1 MRPAATTADK
11 SRLQRLLCP
20 SSIAVL
26 GGKWAENVVMS
37 CGEIG
42 FKGDV
47 WAVHPHKKNLGGVKA
62 YADLDALPAAP
73 DAVFLGV
80 NRHASIDLVAAL
92 SAMGAGGVVAFASG
106 FAEVEDGDAYQ
117 QQLVAAAGDMPILGP
132 NCYGFI
138 NYLDGALLWPDVHG
152 GKAVARGVAIITQSS
167 NLAITLTMQQG
178 GLPIA
183 YMLTL
188 GNQAMIGMAELIES
202 LAADDRVSAIGLHI
216 EGINDADAFAEAV
229 RAAQRQGKNLLALKA
244 GLSAA
249 AADMTISHTA
259 SLSGDMAA
267 ARAFFTALGVGVVES
282 IEALMGGL
290 ALLHCY
296 GGCYGGVDDA
306 SLLTMSC
313 SGGEAALI
321 ADAAMRGGVVM
332 PPLSVEAAAR
342 IRATVNPLVSV
353 SNPFDYHTFDWG
365 DGARLEASFAA
376 AMSAKM
382 GLTALIIDFPR
393 LELGRAAAWQVALES
408 LVAAQQKTGAKTMV
422 VASHIDGMPEAW
434 AAWLMARG
442 IPTLRGFDAAI
453 ASIKAAYQ
461 ASLTPVSAPVS
472 APMTMPPRSQ
482 NSVSFR
488 GLLDEWQAKQ
498 VLAAA
503 GVAIPKSVLVETSA
517 QINDVPLGGALA
529 GRLVMKAVAPELNH
543 KTESGAVR
551 LGVQGAAEMAAAYD
565 ALAPISARVLVED
578 MISDYVAEI
587 LVGVARDAVV
597 GLYLVVGAGGVMAE
611 LWQDTATLIL
621 PSPPD
626 AIRHALMNLKIG
638 GVLAGW
644 RGQPR
649 GDMEALVAAV
659 LAVQDFALA
668 HATTLEELEINP
680 LMVRPHGQ
688 GAVAVDALM
697 RFRQ

>member
-1 MRPAATTADK
+1 MRAPADK
-11 SRLQRLLCP
+11 SRLQRLLRP

-26 GGKWAENVVMS
+26 GGQWAENVVVS

-47 WAVHPHKKNLGGVKA
+47 WAVHPNKKMLGGVKA
-62 YADLDALPAAP
+62 YADLDALPAPP

-80 NRHASIDLVAAL
+80 NRHASIDLVGAL

-106 FAEVEDGDAYQ
+106 FAEVEDGAVYQ
-117 QQLVAAAGDMPILGP
+117 QKLVAAAADMPVLGP

-152 GKAVARGVAIITQSS
+152 GKAVAQGVAIITQSS
-167 NLAITLTMQQG
+167 NLAITLTMQRG

-188 GNQAMIGMAELIES
+188 GNQALIDMAALIAI
-202 LAADDRVSAIGLHI
+202 LAADDRVTAIGLHI
-216 EGINDADAFAEAV
+216 EGINDADAFAESV
-229 RAAQRQGKNLLALKA
+229 RLAQRQGKNLLALKA

-259 SLSGDMAA
+259 SLAGDMAA
-267 ARAFFTALGVGVVES
+267 ARAFFAALGVGVVDS

-296 GGCYGGVDDA
+296 GRVDDA

-313 SGGEAALI
+313 SGGEAALV
-321 ADAAMRGGVVM
+321 ADAALRGGVVM
-332 PPLSVEAAAR
+332 PALSAESAAR

-376 AMSAKM
+376 AMSAGM

-422 VASHIDGMPEAW
+422 LASHIDGMPEVW

-442 IPTLRGFDAAI
+442 VPSLRGFDAAI
-453 ASIKAAYQ
+453 AGIKGAYQ
-461 ASLTPVSAPVS
+461 ASLAPV
-472 APMTMPPRSQ
+472 PPPVPPPSRPQ
-482 NSVSFR
+482 DSVSSEHS

-498 VLAAA
+498 ILAEA
-503 GVAIPKSVLVETSA
+503 GVATPKNVLVETRA
-517 QINDVPLGGALA
+517 EINDVPLGGALA
-529 GRLVMKAVAPELNH
+529 GRVVMKAIAPALNH

-551 LGVQGAAEMAAAYD
+551 LGVEGVAEMVAAYD
-565 ALAPISARVLVED
+565 ALAPISARVLVEE
-578 MISDYVAEI
+578 MIGDYVAEI

-611 LWQDTATLIL
+611 LWQDTAVLML

-626 AIRHALMNLKIG
+626 AIRDALNNLKIG
-638 GVLAGW
+638 AVLAGW

-649 GDMEALVAAV
+649 GDVEALVAAV

-680 LMVRPHGQ
+680 LLVRPCGQ

>member
-1 MRPAATTADK
+1 MRAPANTAADK
-11 SRLQRLLCP
+11 SRLQRLLRP

-26 GGKWAENVVMS
+26 GGKWAENVVVS

-47 WAVHPHKKNLGGVKA
+47 WAVHPNKQMLGGVRT

-80 NRHASIDLVAAL
+80 NRHASIDLVSRL

-106 FAEVEDGDAYQ
+106 FAEVEDGAVYQ
-117 QQLVAAAGDMPILGP
+117 QKLVAAAGDMPVLGP

-152 GKAVARGVAIITQSS
+152 GKAVAQGVAIITQSS
-167 NLAITLTMQQG
+167 NLAITLTMQRG

-188 GNQAMIGMAELIES
+188 GNQALIDMAALIAI
-202 LAADDRVSAIGLHI
+202 LAADDRVTAIGLHI
-216 EGINDADAFAEAV
+216 EGINDAAAFAEAV
-229 RAAQRQGKNLLALKA
+229 RLAQRQGKNLLALKA

-259 SLSGDMAA
+259 SLAGDMAA
-267 ARAFFTALGVGVVES
+267 ARAFFAALGVGVVDS
-282 IEALMGGL
+282 IEALLGGL

-296 GGCYGGVDDA
+296 GRVDDA

-313 SGGEAALI
+313 SGGEAALV
-321 ADAAMRGGVVM
+321 ADAALRGGVVM
-332 PPLSVEAAAR
+332 PALSAESAAR

-376 AMSAKM
+376 AMRAGM

-393 LELGRAAAWQVALES
+393 SELGRAEAWQVALES

-422 VASHIDGMPEAW
+422 LASHIDGMPEAW

-442 IPTLRGFDAAI
+442 VPALRGFDAAI

-461 ASLTPVSAPVS
+461 ASLAPVS
-472 APMTMPPRSQ
+472 PPVPPPSHPQ
-482 NSVSFR
+482 DSVSSEYSGGHS

-498 VLAAA
+498 ILAEA
-503 GVAIPKSVLVETSA
+503 GVAIPKNVLVETRA
-517 QINDVPLGGALA
+517 QINDVPLA
-529 GRLVMKAVAPELNH
+529 GRVVMKAIAPELNH
-543 KTESGAVR
+543 KTESGAVL
-551 LGVQGAAEMAAAYD
+551 LGVEGAAEMVAAYD
-565 ALAPISARVLVED
+565 ALAPISPRVLVED
-578 MISDYVAEI
+578 MIGDYVAEI

-597 GLYLVVGAGGVMAE
+597 GLYLVVGAGGIRAE
-611 LWQDTATLIL
+611 LWQDTAVLML

-626 AIRHALMNLKIG
+626 AIRDALKNLKIG
-638 GVLAGW
+638 AVLAGW

-649 GDMEALVAAV
+649 GDVEALVAAV
-659 LAVQDFALA
+659 LAVQDLALA
-668 HATTLEELEINP
+668 HAATLEELEINP
-680 LMVRPHGQ
+680 LLVRPCGL
-688 GAVAVDALM
+688 GVVAVDALM

>member
-1 MRPAATTADK
+1 MRATADK
-11 SRLQRLLCP
+11 SRLQRLLRP

-26 GGKWAENVVMS
+26 GGKWAENVVVS

-47 WAVHPHKKNLGGVKA
+47 WAVHPHKESLGGVKA

-80 NRHASIDLVAAL
+80 NRHASIDLVGRL

-106 FAEVEDGDAYQ
+106 FAEVEDGAVYQ
-117 QQLVAAAGDMPILGP
+117 QKLIAAAADMPVLGP

-152 GKAVARGVAIITQSS
+152 GKAVAQGVAIITQSS
-167 NLAITLTMQQG
+167 NLAITLTMQRG

-188 GNQAMIGMAELIES
+188 GNQAMIDMAALIEI
-202 LAADDRVSAIGLHI
+202 LAADDRVTAIGLHI
-216 EGINDADAFAEAV
+216 EGINDAAAFAESV

-259 SLSGDMAA
+259 SLAGDMAA
-267 ARAFFTALGVGVVES
+267 ARAFFAALGVGVVES

-296 GGCYGGVDDA
+296 GRVDDA

-313 SGGEAALI
+313 SGGEAALV
-321 ADAAMRGGVVM
+321 ADAALRGGVVM
-332 PPLSVEAAAR
+332 PALSDAAAAR

-376 AMSAKM
+376 AMRAGM

-393 LELGRAAAWQVALES
+393 GELGRAEAWQVALES

-422 VASHIDGMPEAW
+422 LASHIDGMPEAW
-434 AAWLMARG
+434 AEWLMARG
-442 IPTLRGFDAAI
+442 VPALRGFDAAI
-453 ASIKAAYQ
+453 AGIKGAYQ
-461 ASLTPVSAPVS
+461 ASLAPV
-472 APMTMPPRSQ
+472 PPPVPPPSRPQ
-482 NSVSFR
+482 DSVSSEYSGGHS

-498 VLAAA
+498 VLAEA
-503 GVAIPKSVLVETSA
+503 GVAIPKNVLVETRA
-517 QINDVPLGGALA
+517 EINDVPLGGALG
-529 GRLVMKAVAPELNH
+529 GRVVMKAIAPALNH
-543 KTESGAVR
+543 KTESGAV
-551 LGVQGAAEMAAAYD
+551 LFGVEGAAEMLAAYD

-578 MISDYVAEI
+578 MIGDYVAEI

-626 AIRHALMNLKIG
+626 AIRDALNNLKIG
-638 GVLAGW
+638 AVLAGW

-649 GDMEALVAAV
+649 GDVEALVAAV

-668 HATTLEELEINP
+668 HAATLEELEINP
-680 LMVRPHGQ
+680 LLVRPCGQ

>member
-1 MRPAATTADK
+1 MRAPATAAAPADK
-11 SRLQRLLCP
+11 SRLQRLLRP

-26 GGKWAENVVMS
+26 GGQWAENVVVS

-47 WAVHPHKKNLGGVKA
+47 WAVHPHKESLGGVRA

-80 NRHASIDLVAAL
+80 NRHASIDLVSRL

-106 FAEVEDGDAYQ
+106 FAEVEDGAVYQ
-117 QQLVAAAGDMPILGP
+117 QKLIAAAADMPVLGP

-152 GKAVARGVAIITQSS
+152 GKAVAQGVAIITQSS
-167 NLAITLTMQQG
+167 NLAITLTMQRG

-188 GNQAMIGMAELIES
+188 GNQAMIGMADLIEI

-216 EGINDADAFAEAV
+216 EGINDAAAFAEAV

-259 SLSGDMAA
+259 SLAGDMAA

-296 GGCYGGVDDA
+296 GRVDDA

-313 SGGEAALI
+313 SGGEAALV
-321 ADAAMRGGVVM
+321 ADAALRGGVVM
-332 PPLSVEAAAR
+332 PALSAESAAR

-365 DGARLEASFAA
+365 DGARLAASFAA
-376 AMSAKM
+376 AMSAEM

-393 LELGRAAAWQVALES
+393 GELGRAEAWQVALES

-422 VASHIDGMPEAW
+422 LASHIDGMPEAW

-442 IPTLRGFDAAI
+442 VPALRGFDAAI
-453 ASIKAAYQ
+453 AGIKAAYQ
-461 ASLTPVSAPVS
+461 ASVAPVPMPMTKPVSP
-472 APMTMPPRSQ
+472 TPRSQ
-482 NSVSFR
+482 NSTSFR
-488 GLLDEWQAKQ
+488 GVLDEWQAKQ
-498 VLAAA
+498 ILAEA
-503 GVAIPKSVLVETSA
+503 GVATPKNVLVETRT
-517 QINDVPLGGALA
+517 QINDVPLA
-529 GRLVMKAVAPELNH
+529 GRVVMKAIAPALNH
-543 KTESGAVR
+543 KPKAARCFWGWRGRRKCWR
-551 LGVQGAAEMAAAYD
+551 LMMRSR
-565 ALAPISARVLVED
+565 PSARVC
-578 MISDYVAEI
+578 
-587 LVGVARDAVV
+587 
-597 GLYLVVGAGGVMAE
+597 
-611 LWQDTATLIL
+611 WWKT
-621 PSPPD
+621 
-626 AIRHALMNLKIG
+626 
-638 GVLAGW
+638 
-644 RGQPR
+644 
-649 GDMEALVAAV
+649 
-659 LAVQDFALA
+659 
-668 HATTLEELEINP
+668 
-680 LMVRPHGQ
+680 
-688 GAVAVDALM
+688 
-697 RFRQ
+697 

>member
-1 MRPAATTADK
+1 MRAPADK
-11 SRLQRLLCP
+11 SRLQRLLRP

-26 GGKWAENVVMS
+26 GGKWAENVVVS

-47 WAVHPHKKNLGGVKA
+47 WAVHPHKESLGGVKA

-80 NRHASIDLVAAL
+80 NRHASIDLVGRL

-106 FAEVEDGDAYQ
+106 FAEVEDGAVYQ
-117 QQLVAAAGDMPILGP
+117 QKLIAAAGDMPVLGP

-167 NLAITLTMQQG
+167 NLAITLTMQRG

-188 GNQAMIGMAELIES
+188 GNQAMIGMAELIEI

-216 EGINDADAFAEAV
+216 EGINDAVAFAEAV
-229 RAAQRQGKNLLALKA
+229 RAAQRRGKNLLALKA

-267 ARAFFTALGVGVVES
+267 ARAFFAALGVGVVDS

-296 GGCYGGVDDA
+296 GRVEDA

-313 SGGEAALI
+313 SGGEAALV
-321 ADAAMRGGVVM
+321 ADAALRGGVDM

-376 AMSAKM
+376 AMSAGM

-393 LELGRAAAWQVALES
+393 SELGRAAAWQVALES
-408 LVAAQQKTGAKTMV
+408 LVAAQQETGAKTMV
-422 VASHIDGMPEAW
+422 LASHVDGMPEAW
-434 AAWLMARG
+434 AEWLMARG
-442 IPTLRGFDAAI
+442 VPSLRGFDAAI
-453 ASIKAAYQ
+453 AGIKGAYQ
-461 ASLTPVSAPVS
+461 ASLAPVS
-472 APMTMPPRSQ
+472 PPMTKPVHQQDST
-482 NSVSFR
+482 SFR

-498 VLAAA
+498 ILAAA
-503 GVAIPKSVLVETSA
+503 GVATPKNVLVETRA
-517 QINDVPLGGALA
+517 EINDVPLA
-529 GRLVMKAVAPELNH
+529 GRVVMKAIAPELNH
-543 KTESGAVR
+543 KTESGAVL
-551 LGVQGAAEMAAAYD
+551 LGVEGAAEMLAAYD

-578 MISDYVAEI
+578 MIGDHVAEI

-597 GLYLVVGAGGVMAE
+597 GLYLVIGAGGVMAE
-611 LWQDTATLIL
+611 LWQDTAVLML

-626 AIRHALMNLKIG
+626 AIRDALKNLKIG
-638 GVLAGW
+638 AVLAGW

-649 GDMEALVAAV
+649 GDVEALVAAV

-668 HATTLEELEINP
+668 HAATLEELEINP
-680 LMVRPHGQ
+680 LLVRPHGQ

>member
-1 MRPAATTADK
+1 MRAPAPADK
-11 SRLQRLLCP
+11 SRLQRLLRP

-26 GGKWAENVVMS
+26 GGQWAENVVMS

-47 WAVHPHKKNLGGVKA
+47 WAVHPHKESLGGVRA
-62 YADLDALPAAP
+62 YADLDALPAPP

-80 NRHASIDLVAAL
+80 NRHASIDLVGRL

-106 FAEVEDGDAYQ
+106 FAEVEDGAVYQ
-117 QQLVAAAGDMPILGP
+117 QKLVAAAGDMPVLGP

-152 GKAVARGVAIITQSS
+152 GKAVAQGVAIITQSS
-167 NLAITLTMQQG
+167 NLAITLTMQRG

-188 GNQAMIGMAELIES
+188 GNQAMIDMAALIEI

-216 EGINDADAFAEAV
+216 EGINDAAAFAEAV
-229 RAAQRQGKNLLALKA
+229 RLAQRQGKNLLALKA

-259 SLSGDMAA
+259 SLAGDMAA
-267 ARAFFTALGVGVVES
+267 ARAFFAALGVGVVDS
-282 IEALMGGL
+282 IEALLGGL

-296 GGCYGGVDDA
+296 GRVDDA

-313 SGGEAALI
+313 SGGEAALV
-321 ADAAMRGGVVM
+321 ADAALRGGVVM
-332 PPLSVEAAAR
+332 PALDVEAAAR

-376 AMSAKM
+376 AMSAGM

-393 LELGRAAAWQVALES
+393 SELGRAAAWQVALES

-422 VASHIDGMPEAW
+422 LASHVDGMPEAW
-434 AAWLMARG
+434 AEWLMARG
-442 IPTLRGFDAAI
+442 VPSLRGFDAAI
-453 ASIKAAYQ
+453 AGIKGAYQ
-461 ASLTPVSAPVS
+461 ASLAPVPVPVTKPVSP
-472 APMTMPPRSQ
+472 TPRSQ
-482 NSVSFR
+482 NSTSFR

-498 VLAAA
+498 ILAEA
-503 GVAIPKSVLVETSA
+503 GVAIPKNVLVEGRT
-517 QINDVPLGGALA
+517 QIEDVALGG
-529 GRLVMKAVAPELNH
+529 RVVMKAIAPALNH
-543 KTESGAVR
+543 KTESGAVL
-551 LGVQGAAEMAAAYD
+551 LGVEGAAEMLAAYD
-565 ALAPISARVLVED
+565 ALAPISARVLVEE
-578 MISDYVAEI
+578 MIGDYVAEI

-611 LWQDTATLIL
+611 LWQDTAVLML

-626 AIRHALMNLKIG
+626 AIRDALKNLKIG
-638 GVLAGW
+638 AVLAGW

-649 GDMEALVAAV
+649 GDVEALVAAV

-680 LMVRPHGQ
+680 LLVRPHGQ

>member
-1 MRPAATTADK
+1 MRAPATAAAPADK
-11 SRLQRLLCP
+11 SRLQRLLRP
-20 SSIAVL
+20 SSIAVF
-26 GGKWAENVVMS
+26 GGKWAENVVVS

-47 WAVHPHKKNLGGVKA
+47 WAVHPNKKMLGGVKA
-62 YADLDALPAAP
+62 YADLDALPAPP

-80 NRHASIDLVAAL
+80 NRHASIDLVGAL

-106 FAEVEDGDAYQ
+106 FAEVEDGAVYQ
-117 QQLVAAAGDMPILGP
+117 QKLVAAAADMPVLGP

-152 GKAVARGVAIITQSS
+152 GKAVAQGVAIITQSS
-167 NLAITLTMQQG
+167 NLAITLTMQRG

-188 GNQAMIGMAELIES
+188 GNQAMIGMAELIEI

-216 EGINDADAFAEAV
+216 EGINDAAAFAEAV

-259 SLSGDMAA
+259 SLAGDMAA
-267 ARAFFTALGVGVVES
+267 AQAFFSALGVGVVEN
-282 IEALMGGL
+282 IEALLGGL

-296 GGCYGGVDDA
+296 GRVDDA

-313 SGGEAALI
+313 SGGEAALV
-321 ADAAMRGGVVM
+321 ADAALRGGVDM
-332 PPLSVEAAAR
+332 PPLSDAAAAR

-376 AMSAKM
+376 AMSAEM

-422 VASHIDGMPEAW
+422 LASHIDGMPEAW

-442 IPTLRGFDAAI
+442 VPALRGFDAAI
-453 ASIKAAYQ
+453 AGIKAAYQ
-461 ASLTPVSAPVS
+461 ASLAPV
-472 APMTMPPRSQ
+472 PVPVTKPVHQQ
-482 NSVSFR
+482 NSTSFR

-498 VLAAA
+498 ILAEA
-503 GVAIPKSVLVETSA
+503 GVAIPKNVLVETRA
-517 QINDVPLGGALA
+517 EINDVPLGGALG
-529 GRLVMKAVAPELNH
+529 GRVVMKAIAPALNH
-543 KTESGAVR
+543 KTESGAVL
-551 LGVQGAAEMAAAYD
+551 LGVEGVAEMVAAYD

-578 MISDYVAEI
+578 MIGDYVAEI

-597 GLYLVVGAGGVMAE
+597 GLYLVVGAGGVRAE
-611 LWQDTATLIL
+611 LWQDTAVLML

-626 AIRHALMNLKIG
+626 AIRDALKNLKIG
-638 GVLAGW
+638 AVLAGW

-649 GDMEALVAAV
+649 GDVEALVAAV

-668 HATTLEELEINP
+668 HAATLEELEINP
-680 LMVRPHGQ
+680 LLVRPHGQ

>member
-1 MRPAATTADK
+1 MRAPANTAADK
-11 SRLQRLLCP
+11 SRLQRLLRP

-26 GGKWAENVVMS
+26 GGQWAENVVMS

-47 WAVHPHKKNLGGVKA
+47 WAVHPHKESLGGTLGAVKT

-80 NRHASIDLVAAL
+80 NRHASIDLVARL

-106 FAEVEDGDAYQ
+106 FAEVEDGAAYQ
-117 QQLVAAAGDMPILGP
+117 EKLVAAAADMPVLGP

-167 NLAITLTMQQG
+167 NLAITLTMQRG

-188 GNQAMIGMAELIES
+188 GNQALIGMAELIAI
-202 LAADDRVSAIGLHI
+202 LAADDRVTAIGLHI
-216 EGINDADAFAEAV
+216 EGINDAAAFAESV
-229 RAAQRQGKNLLALKA
+229 RLAQRQGKNLLALKA

-259 SLSGDMAA
+259 SLAGDMAA
-267 ARAFFTALGVGVVES
+267 ARAFFSALGVGVVDS

-296 GGCYGGVDDA
+296 GRVDDA

-313 SGGEAALI
+313 SGGEAALV
-321 ADAAMRGGVVM
+321 ADAALRGGVVM
-332 PPLSVEAAAR
+332 PALSAESAAR

-376 AMSAKM
+376 AMSAGM

-393 LELGRAAAWQVALES
+393 LELGRAEAWQVALES

-422 VASHIDGMPEAW
+422 LASHIDGMPEAW

-442 IPTLRGFDAAI
+442 MPALRGFDAAI
-453 ASIKAAYQ
+453 AGIKAAYQ
-461 ASLTPVSAPVS
+461 ASLAPVPPPVS
-472 APMTMPPRSQ
+472 PPSRPQ
-482 NSVSFR
+482 DSVSSEHS

-498 VLAAA
+498 ILAAA
-503 GVAIPKSVLVETSA
+503 GVATPKNVLVETRT
-517 QINDVPLGGALA
+517 QISDVPLA
-529 GRLVMKAVAPELNH
+529 GRVVMKAIAPALNH

-551 LGVQGAAEMAAAYD
+551 LGVEGVAEMLAAYD

-578 MISDYVAEI
+578 MIGDYVAEI

-597 GLYLVVGAGGVMAE
+597 GLYLVVGAGGVRAE
-611 LWQDTATLIL
+611 LWQDTAVLML

-626 AIRHALMNLKIG
+626 AIRDALKNLKIG
-638 GVLAGW
+638 AVLAGW

-649 GDMEALVAAV
+649 GDVEALVAAV

-668 HATTLEELEINP
+668 HAATLEELEINP
-680 LMVRPHGQ
+680 LLVRPCGQ

>member
-1 MRPAATTADK
+1 MRAPADK
-11 SRLQRLLCP
+11 SRLQRLLRP

-26 GGKWAENVVMS
+26 GGQWAENVVVS

-47 WAVHPHKKNLGGVKA
+47 WAVHPHKQMLGGVKA

-80 NRHASIDLVAAL
+80 NRHASIDLVGRL

-106 FAEVEDGDAYQ
+106 FAEVEDGAAYQ
-117 QQLVAAAGDMPILGP
+117 EKLVAAAADMPVLGP

-152 GKAVARGVAIITQSS
+152 GKAVAQGVAIITQSS
-167 NLAITLTMQQG
+167 NLAITLTMQRG

-188 GNQAMIGMAELIES
+188 GNQAMIGMADLIEI

-216 EGINDADAFAEAV
+216 EGINDAPAFAEAV
-229 RAAQRQGKNLLALKA
+229 RLAQRQGKNLLALKA

-259 SLSGDMAA
+259 SLAGDMAA
-267 ARAFFTALGVGVVES
+267 ARAFFAALGVGVVDS

-296 GGCYGGVDDA
+296 GRVDDA
-306 SLLTMSC
+306 FLLTMSC
-313 SGGEAALI
+313 SGGEAALV
-321 ADAAMRGGVVM
+321 ADAALRGGVVM
-332 PPLSVEAAAR
+332 PALSAEAAAR

-376 AMSAKM
+376 AMSAGM

-422 VASHIDGMPEAW
+422 LASHIDGMPEAW

-442 IPTLRGFDAAI
+442 VPALRGFDAAI
-453 ASIKAAYQ
+453 ASIKGAYQ
-461 ASLTPVSAPVS
+461 ASLAPV
-472 APMTMPPRSQ
+472 PVPVTKPVHQQ
-482 NSVSFR
+482 NSTSFR

-498 VLAAA
+498 ILAAA
-503 GVAIPKSVLVETSA
+503 GVATPKNVLVETRA
-517 QINDVPLGGALA
+517 QINDVPLGGALG
-529 GRLVMKAVAPELNH
+529 GRVVMKAIAPELNH
-543 KTESGAVR
+543 KTESGAVL
-551 LGVQGAAEMAAAYD
+551 LGVEGAAEMLAAYD

-578 MISDYVAEI
+578 MIGDYVAEI

-597 GLYLVVGAGGVMAE
+597 GLYLVVGAGGIRAE
-611 LWQDTATLIL
+611 LWQDTAVLML

-626 AIRHALMNLKIG
+626 AIRDALNNLKIG
-638 GVLAGW
+638 AVLAGW

-649 GDMEALVAAV
+649 GDVEALVAAV

-680 LMVRPHGQ
+680 LLVRPCGQ

>member
-1 MRPAATTADK
+1 MRAPADK
-11 SRLQRLLCP
+11 SRLQRLLRP

-26 GGKWAENVVMS
+26 GGQWAENVVVS

-47 WAVHPHKKNLGGVKA
+47 WAVHPHKQMLGGVKA

-80 NRHASIDLVAAL
+80 NRHASIDLVGRL

-106 FAEVEDGDAYQ
+106 FAEVEDGAAYQ
-117 QQLVAAAGDMPILGP
+117 EKLVAAAADMPVLGP

-167 NLAITLTMQQG
+167 NLAITLTMQRG

-188 GNQAMIGMAELIES
+188 GNQAMIDMAALIAI

-216 EGINDADAFAEAV
+216 EGINDAAAFAESV

-259 SLSGDMAA
+259 SLAGDMAA
-267 ARAFFTALGVGVVES
+267 ARAFFAALGVGVVDS

-296 GGCYGGVDDA
+296 GRVDDA

-313 SGGEAALI
+313 SGGEAALV
-321 ADAAMRGGVVM
+321 ADAALRGGVVM
-332 PPLSVEAAAR
+332 PALSDAAAAR

-376 AMSAKM
+376 AMSAGM

-393 LELGRAAAWQVALES
+393 SDLGRAAAWQVALES

-422 VASHIDGMPEAW
+422 LASHIDGMPEAW

-442 IPTLRGFDAAI
+442 VPALRGFDAAI
-453 ASIKAAYQ
+453 AGIKAAYQ
-461 ASLTPVSAPVS
+461 ASLAPVPPPVS
-472 APMTMPPRSQ
+472 PPSRPQ
-482 NSVSFR
+482 DSVSSEHS

-498 VLAAA
+498 ILAEA
-503 GVAIPKSVLVETSA
+503 GVAIPKNVLVETRA
-517 QINDVPLGGALA
+517 EINDVPLGGALA
-529 GRLVMKAVAPELNH
+529 GRVVMKAIAPALNH
-543 KTESGAVR
+543 KTESGAVL
-551 LGVQGAAEMAAAYD
+551 LGVEGAAEMLAAYD

-578 MISDYVAEI
+578 MIGDYVAEI

-611 LWQDTATLIL
+611 LWQDTAVLML

-626 AIRHALMNLKIG
+626 AIRDALKNLKIG
-638 GVLAGW
+638 AVLAGW

-649 GDMEALVAAV
+649 GDVEALVAAV

-680 LMVRPHGQ
+680 LLVRPQGQ

>member
-1 MRPAATTADK
+1 MRAPANTAAPADK
-11 SRLQRLLCP
+11 SRLQRLLRP

-26 GGKWAENVVMS
+26 GGQWAENVVMS

-47 WAVHPHKKNLGGVKA
+47 WAVHPHKKTFGGVKA

-80 NRHASIDLVAAL
+80 NRHASIDLVGRL

-106 FAEVEDGDAYQ
+106 FAEVEDGDIYQ
-117 QQLVAAAGDMPILGP
+117 QKLVAAAADMPVLGP

-167 NLAITLTMQQG
+167 NLAITLTMQRG

-188 GNQAMIGMAELIES
+188 GNQAMIDMAALIAI

-216 EGINDADAFAEAV
+216 EGINDAPAFAEAV
-229 RAAQRQGKNLLALKA
+229 RLAQRQGKNLLALKA

-259 SLSGDMAA
+259 SLAGDMAA
-267 ARAFFTALGVGVVES
+267 ARAFFAALGVGVVDS

-296 GGCYGGVDDA
+296 GRVDDA
-306 SLLTMSC
+306 SLLSMSC
-313 SGGEAALI
+313 SGGEAALV
-321 ADAAMRGGVVM
+321 ADAALRGGVVM
-332 PPLSVEAAAR
+332 PALSAESAAR

-365 DGARLEASFAA
+365 AGKRLEASFAA
-376 AMSAKM
+376 AMSAGM

-393 LELGRAAAWQVALES
+393 PELGRAAAWQVALES

-422 VASHIDGMPEAW
+422 LASHIDGMPEAW
-434 AAWLMARG
+434 AEWLMAQG
-442 IPTLRGFDAAI
+442 VPSLRGFDAAI
-453 ASIKAAYQ
+453 AGIKGAYQ
-461 ASLTPVSAPVS
+461 ASLAPVPPPVSP
-472 APMTMPPRSQ
+472 TPRSQ
-482 NSVSFR
+482 NSTSFR

-498 VLAAA
+498 ILAAA
-503 GVAIPKSVLVETSA
+503 GVATPKNVLVETRA
-517 QINDVPLGGALA
+517 EINDVPLA
-529 GRLVMKAVAPELNH
+529 GRVVMKAIAPALNH
-543 KTESGAVR
+543 KTESGAVL
-551 LGVQGAAEMAAAYD
+551 LGVEGAAEMLAAYD

-597 GLYLVVGAGGVMAE
+597 GLYLVIGAGGVRAE
-611 LWQDTATLIL
+611 LWQDTAVLML

-626 AIRHALMNLKIG
+626 AIRDALKNLKIG
-638 GVLAGW
+638 AVLAGW

-649 GDMEALVAAV
+649 GDVEALVAAV

-668 HATTLEELEINP
+668 HAATLEELEINP
-680 LMVRPHGQ
+680 LLVRPHGQ
-688 GAVAVDALM
+688 GVVAVDALM

>member
-1 MRPAATTADK
+1 MRAPATADK
-11 SRLQRLLCP
+11 SRLQRLLRP

-26 GGKWAENVVMS
+26 GGQWAENVVVS

-47 WAVHPHKKNLGGVKA
+47 WAVHPHKESLGGVKT

-106 FAEVEDGDAYQ
+106 FAEVEDGATYQ
-117 QQLVAAAGDMPILGP
+117 QKLVAAAADMPVLGP

-167 NLAITLTMQQG
+167 NLAITLTMQRG

-188 GNQAMIGMAELIES
+188 GNQALIGMAELIAI
-202 LAADDRVSAIGLHI
+202 LAADDRVTAIGLHI
-216 EGINDADAFAEAV
+216 EGINDAAAFAEAV
-229 RAAQRQGKNLLALKA
+229 RLAQRRGKNLLALKA

-259 SLSGDMAA
+259 SLAGDMAA
-267 ARAFFTALGVGVVES
+267 ARAFFSALGVGVVDS
-282 IEALMGGL
+282 IEALLGGL

-296 GGCYGGVDDA
+296 GRVADA

-313 SGGEAALI
+313 SGGEAALV
-321 ADAAMRGGVVM
+321 ADAALRGGVVM
-332 PPLSVEAAAR
+332 PALDVEAAAR

-376 AMSAKM
+376 AMSAGM

-393 LELGRAAAWQVALES
+393 SELGRAAAWQVALES
-408 LVAAQQKTGAKTMV
+408 LVAAQQETGAKTMV
-422 VASHIDGMPEAW
+422 LASHIDGMPEIW

-442 IPTLRGFDAAI
+442 VPALRGFDAAI
-453 ASIKAAYQ
+453 ASIKGAYQ
-461 ASLTPVSAPVS
+461 ASLAPVS
-472 APMTMPPRSQ
+472 PPMTKPVHQQDST
-482 NSVSFR
+482 SFR

-498 VLAAA
+498 ILAEA
-503 GVAIPKSVLVETSA
+503 GVAIPKNVLVETRA
-517 QINDVPLGGALA
+517 EINDVPLGG
-529 GRLVMKAVAPELNH
+529 RVVMKAIAPALNH
-543 KTESGAVR
+543 KTESGAVL
-551 LGVQGAAEMAAAYD
+551 LGVEGAAEMLAAYD

-578 MISDYVAEI
+578 MIGDYVAEI

-597 GLYLVVGAGGVMAE
+597 GLYLVVGAGGVRAE
-611 LWQDTATLIL
+611 LWQDTAVLML

-626 AIRHALMNLKIG
+626 AIRDALNNLKIG
-638 GVLAGW
+638 AVLAGW
-644 RGQPR
+644 RGQPQ
-649 GDMEALVAAV
+649 GDVEALVAAV

-668 HATTLEELEINP
+668 HAATLEELEINP
-680 LMVRPHGQ
+680 LLVRPQGL

>member
-1 MRPAATTADK
+1 MVRAPATADK
-11 SRLQRLLCP
+11 SRLHRLLRP

-26 GGKWAENVVMS
+26 GGKWAENVVVS

-47 WAVHPHKKNLGGVKA
+47 WAVHPHKENLGGVKA

-80 NRHASIDLVAAL
+80 NRHASIDLVARL

-106 FAEVEDGDAYQ
+106 FAEVEDGDIYQ
-117 QQLVAAAGDMPILGP
+117 QKLVAAAADMPVLGP

-167 NLAITLTMQQG
+167 NLAITLTMQRG

-188 GNQAMIGMAELIES
+188 GNQAMIGMAALIEI
-202 LAADDRVSAIGLHI
+202 LAADDRVTAIGLHI
-216 EGINDADAFAEAV
+216 EGINDAAAFAEAV

-259 SLSGDMAA
+259 SLAGDMAA
-267 ARAFFTALGVGVVES
+267 ARAFFSELGVGVVES

-296 GGCYGGVDDA
+296 GRVDDA

-313 SGGEAALI
+313 SGGEAALV
-321 ADAAMRGGVVM
+321 ADAALRGGVVM
-332 PPLSVEAAAR
+332 PALSAESAAR

-365 DGARLEASFAA
+365 DGKRLEASFAA
-376 AMSAKM
+376 AMSAGM

-393 LELGRAAAWQVALES
+393 SELGRAEAWQVALES

-422 VASHIDGMPEAW
+422 LASHIDGMPEAW
-434 AAWLMARG
+434 AEWLMARG
-442 IPTLRGFDAAI
+442 VPSLRGFDAAI
-453 ASIKAAYQ
+453 ASIKGAYQ
-461 ASLTPVSAPVS
+461 ASQAPVS
-472 APMTMPPRSQ
+472 APMTKPVHQQ
-482 NSVSFR
+482 NSTSFR

-498 VLAAA
+498 ILAEA
-503 GVAIPKSVLVETSA
+503 GVATPKNVLVETRA
-517 QINDVPLGGALA
+517 EINDVPLA
-529 GRLVMKAVAPELNH
+529 GRVVMKAIAPELNH
-543 KTESGAVR
+543 KTESGAVL
-551 LGVQGAAEMAAAYD
+551 LGVEGAAEMLAAYD
-565 ALAPISARVLVED
+565 ALAPISARVLVEE
-578 MISDYVAEI
+578 MIGDYVAEI

-597 GLYLVVGAGGVMAE
+597 GLYLVIGAGGVRAE
-611 LWQDTATLIL
+611 LWQDTAVLML

-626 AIRHALMNLKIG
+626 AIRDALKNLKIG
-638 GVLAGW
+638 AVLAGW

-649 GDMEALVAAV
+649 GDVEALVAAV

-668 HATTLEELEINP
+668 HAATLEELEINP
-680 LMVRPHGQ
+680 LLVRPHGQ

>member
-1 MRPAATTADK
+1 MRAPANTADK
-11 SRLQRLLCP
+11 SRLQRLLRP

-26 GGKWAENVVMS
+26 GGQWAENVVMS

-47 WAVHPHKKNLGGVKA
+47 WAVHPHKESLGGVRA

-80 NRHASIDLVAAL
+80 NRHASIDLVGRL

-106 FAEVEDGDAYQ
+106 FAEVEDGDIYQ
-117 QQLVAAAGDMPILGP
+117 QQLVAAAADMPVLGP

-152 GKAVARGVAIITQSS
+152 GKAVARGVAMITQSS
-167 NLAITLTMQQG
+167 NLAITLTMQRG

-188 GNQAMIGMAELIES
+188 GNQAMIDMAALIEI

-216 EGINDADAFAEAV
+216 EGINDAAAFAESV
-229 RAAQRQGKNLLALKA
+229 RLAQRRGKNLLALKA

-259 SLSGDMAA
+259 SLAGDMAA
-267 ARAFFTALGVGVVES
+267 ARAFFSALGVGVVDS

-296 GGCYGGVDDA
+296 GRVADA

-321 ADAAMRGGVVM
+321 ADAALRGGVVM
-332 PPLSVEAAAR
+332 PALSDAAAAR

-376 AMSAKM
+376 AMRAGM

-393 LELGRAAAWQVALES
+393 PELGGRRPWQVALES

-422 VASHIDGMPEAW
+422 LASHIDGMPEAW

-442 IPTLRGFDAAI
+442 VPALRGFDAAI

-461 ASLTPVSAPVS
+461 ASQTRCRCL
-472 APMTMPPRSQ
+472 
-482 NSVSFR
+482 
-488 GLLDEWQAKQ
+488 
-498 VLAAA
+498 
-503 GVAIPKSVLVETSA
+503 
-517 QINDVPLGGALA
+517 
-529 GRLVMKAVAPELNH
+529 
-543 KTESGAVR
+543 
-551 LGVQGAAEMAAAYD
+551 
-565 ALAPISARVLVED
+565 
-578 MISDYVAEI
+578 
-587 LVGVARDAVV
+587 
-597 GLYLVVGAGGVMAE
+597 
-611 LWQDTATLIL
+611 
-621 PSPPD
+621 
-626 AIRHALMNLKIG
+626 
-638 GVLAGW
+638 
-644 RGQPR
+644 
-649 GDMEALVAAV
+649 
-659 LAVQDFALA
+659 
-668 HATTLEELEINP
+668 
-680 LMVRPHGQ
+680 
-688 GAVAVDALM
+688 
-697 RFRQ
+697 

>member
-1 MRPAATTADK
+1 MVAPAPAAAADK
-11 SRLQRLLCP
+11 SRLQRLLRP
-20 SSIAVL
+20 SSIAVF
-26 GGKWAENVVMS
+26 GGQWAENVVVS

-47 WAVHPHKKNLGGVKA
+47 WAVHPNKKMLGGVRA

-80 NRHASIDLVAAL
+80 NRHASIDLVSRL

-106 FAEVEDGDAYQ
+106 FAEVEDGAVYQ
-117 QQLVAAAGDMPILGP
+117 QKLVAAAADMPVLGP

-152 GKAVARGVAIITQSS
+152 GKAVAQGVAIITQSS
-167 NLAITLTMQQG
+167 NLAITLTMQRG

-188 GNQAMIGMAELIES
+188 GNQAMIGMAELIAI

-216 EGINDADAFAEAV
+216 EGINDADAFAESV

-267 ARAFFTALGVGVVES
+267 ARAFFSALGVGVVES

-296 GGCYGGVDDA
+296 GGVDDA

-313 SGGEAALI
+313 SGGEAALV
-321 ADAAMRGGVVM
+321 ADAALRGGVVM
-332 PPLSVEAAAR
+332 PALSAESAAR

-365 DGARLEASFAA
+365 DGARLAASFAA
-376 AMSAKM
+376 AMSAEM

-393 LELGRAAAWQVALES
+393 GELGRAAAWQVALES

-422 VASHIDGMPEAW
+422 LASHIDGMPEAW
-434 AAWLMARG
+434 AEWLMARG
-442 IPTLRGFDAAI
+442 VPALRGFDAAI
-453 ASIKAAYQ
+453 ASIKGAYQ
-461 ASLTPVSAPVS
+461 ASLAPVPV
-472 APMTMPPRSQ
+472 PMTKPVHQQ
-482 NSVSFR
+482 NSTSFR
-488 GLLDEWQAKQ
+488 GVLDEWQAKQ
-498 VLAAA
+498 ILAEA
-503 GVAIPKSVLVETSA
+503 GVAIPQGVLVETRAEIS
-517 QINDVPLGGALA
+517 DVPLGGALA
-529 GRLVMKAVAPELNH
+529 GRVVMKAIASELNH
-543 KTESGAVR
+543 KTESGAVL
-551 LGVQGAAEMAAAYD
+551 LGVEGAAEMLAAYD
-565 ALAPISARVLVED
+565 ALAPISGRVLVED
-578 MISDYVAEI
+578 MIGDYVAEI

-597 GLYLVVGAGGVMAE
+597 GLYLVVGAGGIRAE
-611 LWQDTATLIL
+611 LWQDTAVLML

-626 AIRHALMNLKIG
+626 AIRDALKNLKIG
-638 GVLAGW
+638 AVLAGW

-649 GDMEALVAAV
+649 GDVEALVAAV

-668 HATTLEELEINP
+668 HAATLEELEINP
-680 LMVRPHGQ
+680 LLVRSCGQ